1 MTAVRHPPGRRARRV
16 LRRLAENRV
25 YELIVLQLLISAA
38 TLLAGNVTGLVGLA
52 VAVAV
57 AAAAILGVRDL
68 ARRRRRRVEIDE
80 AQGAPE
86 RTRPGVILILSQGS
100 DAPDSAA
107 VHAIRHMRPT
117 YLGFFGT
124 PETDERRVA
133 EKLLSERC
141 PELGVAPL
149 ASNAKSWDQL
159 DLRDGTR
166 TVMALIDWML
176 DRGLEPADVVVDI
189 TGGTKLMSVCGF
201 LAAEAKGVD
210 CEYIRSEWTAA
221 GRRRGSEHFTTI
233 HQAVRD
239 G

>member
-1 MTAVRHPPGRRARRV
+1 MNTTHRPPARRASRAVRH
-16 LRRLAENRV
+16 LAGNRV

-57 AAAAILGVRDL
+57 AAAAIVGVRDI

-80 AQGAPE
+80 AEGAPE
-86 RTRPGVILILSQGS
+86 RTRPGVVLLLSQNS
-100 DAPDSAA
+100 DTADSAA
-107 VHAIRHMRPT
+107 VHAVRHMRPT

-141 PELGVAPL
+141 PELGVAPV
-149 ASNAKSWDQL
+149 ASNSKSWDQL

-166 TVMALIDWML
+166 TVMGLIDWML

-189 TGGTKLMSVCGF
+189 TGGTKLMSICAF

-233 HQAVRD
+233 HQATRE

>member
-1 MTAVRHPPGRRARRV
+1 
-16 LRRLAENRV
+16 V

-38 TLLAGNVTGLVGLA
+38 TLLAGNVTGLIGLA
-52 VAVAV
+52 LAVGV
-57 AAAAILGVRDL
+57 AAAAILGVRDV

-80 AQGAPE
+80 ADGAPE

-107 VHAIRHMRPT
+107 AHAIRYLRPT

-133 EKLLSERC
+133 EKILSERC
-141 PELGVAPL
+141 PQLGVAPV
-149 ASNAKSWDQL
+149 ATNSKSWDQL

-176 DRGLEPADVVVDI
+176 DRGLDPADVVVDI

-210 CEYIRSEWTAA
+210 CEYIRSEWDAS
-221 GRRRGSEHFTTI
+221 GRRRGSEHYTTI
-233 HQAVRD
+233 HQATRE

>member
-68 ARRRRRRVEIDE
+68 ARRRRRVEIDE

>member
-1 MTAVRHPPGRRARRV
+1 MSTTHQPPARRV
-16 LRRLAENRV
+16 TRAARHLAGNRV

-52 VAVAV
+52 LAVAV
-57 AAAAILGVRDL
+57 AAAAILGVRDV
-68 ARRRRRRVEIDE
+68 ARRRRRRVDIGE
-80 AQGAPE
+80 AAGAPE
-86 RTRPGVILILSQGS
+86 RMRPGVILILSTGS

-133 EKLLSERC
+133 EKLLAERC
-141 PELGVAPL
+141 PELGVAP
-149 ASNAKSWDQL
+149 AATNAKSWDQL

-176 DRGLEPADVVVDI
+176 DRGLEPAEVVVDI

-233 HQAVRD
+233 HQAVREA
-239 G
+239 

>member
-1 MTAVRHPPGRRARRV
+1 MSTPHRPPARRVTRAVRHVAGS
-16 LRRLAENRV
+16 RV

-38 TLLAGNVTGLVGLA
+38 TLLAGNVTGLIGLA

-68 ARRRRRRVEIDE
+68 ARRRRRRVDIDE
-80 AQGAPE
+80 TAGAPE
-86 RTRPGVILILSQGS
+86 RMRPGVILLLSTGS

-141 PELGVAPL
+141 PELGVAPV
-149 ASNAKSWDQL
+149 ATNSKSWDQH

-166 TVMALIDWML
+166 TVVTLIDWML

-210 CEYIRSEWTAA
+210 CEYIRSEWTTA
-221 GRRRGSEHFTTI
+221 GRLRGSEHFTTI
-233 HQAVRD
+233 HQATREA
-239 G
+239 

>member
-1 MTAVRHPPGRRARRV
+1 MSADHRPPARRLTRA
-16 LRRLAENRV
+16 LRHVAGNRV

-38 TLLAGNVTGLVGLA
+38 TLLAGNFVGLVGLA

-57 AAAAILGVRDL
+57 AAATILGVRDV
-68 ARRRRRRVEIDE
+68 ARRRRRRVDIGET
-80 AQGAPE
+80 AGAPE
-86 RTRPGVILILSQGS
+86 RQRPGVILILSPVS

-107 VHAIRHMRPT
+107 VHAIRHMRPA

-124 PETDERRVA
+124 PETDARRVV
-133 EKLLSERC
+133 EKLLTRRC
-141 PELGVAPL
+141 PELGVAPV
-149 ASNAKSWDQL
+149 ATNTKSWDQL

-176 DRGLEPADVVVDI
+176 DRGLEPSEVVVDI
-189 TGGTKLMSVCGF
+189 TGGTKLMSLCGF

-210 CEYIRSEWTAA
+210 CEYIRSEWTEA

-233 HQAVRD
+233 HQAVR
-239 G
+239 GA